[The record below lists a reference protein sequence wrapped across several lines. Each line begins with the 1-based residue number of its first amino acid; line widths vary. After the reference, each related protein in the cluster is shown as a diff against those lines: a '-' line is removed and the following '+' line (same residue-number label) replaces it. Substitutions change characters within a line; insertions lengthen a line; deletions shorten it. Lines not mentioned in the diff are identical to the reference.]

1 MSPRPAFDALQISAL
16 DNTATLLKSV
26 RISDEVVVGGQ
37 TDVLRIKALD
47 DTPFGH
53 KISIR
58 DIHSSDS
65 IVKYGEVIGTAS
77 RDIPAGSHVHV
88 QNVESN
94 RGRGD
99 MAEQN
104 APASQLES
112 CEEVFTP
119 KVPDRPIINARSL
132 CYRGYSRP
140 DGSVGI
146 RNLVGIISCVAC
158 ANDVV
163 VHLSD
168 IEGVACFTHQ
178 QGCSQTKPDLALIAK
193 VLTNLAKN
201 PNLGAILYVSLG
213 CESVP
218 TEEIVRQAK
227 TFGKPVEFL
236 IIQKEG
242 GLTQTVEHAKAVVAD
257 LKQKI
262 AAAPTEHPFNTLKLG
277 LKCGSSDTTQGL
289 SANVIAGKITDIFTA
304 AGASVVIGETT
315 EFMGAEHIAARR
327 CVTSAVAQEIAKRVS
342 EMEARAKAV
351 GVDMRGGQPTRGNI
365 EGGLTTIE
373 EKSLGALAKAGS
385 SIFQRVIDYGDN
397 VRQPGLVMMDSPGRE
412 PEMLTGLAAAGC
424 NLILFTT
431 GRGAPQG
438 FPFVPVVKTTGNE
451 NTWQCLQEHIDCY
464 VGKIMRGE
472 ESYAD
477 ATQRLFD
484 EIMLFI
490 NGDLTKAEQ
499 CRYNNSMNIYVTGPT
514 I

>member
-47 DTPFGH
+47 DIPFGH

-58 DIHSSDS
+58 DIRSSDS

-227 TFGKPVEFL
+227 TFRK
-236 IIQKEG
+236 
-242 GLTQTVEHAKAVVAD
+242 
-257 LKQKI
+257 
-262 AAAPTEHPFNTLKLG
+262 
-277 LKCGSSDTTQGL
+277 
-289 SANVIAGKITDIFTA
+289 
-304 AGASVVIGETT
+304 
-315 EFMGAEHIAARR
+315 
-327 CVTSAVAQEIAKRVS
+327 
-342 EMEARAKAV
+342 
-351 GVDMRGGQPTRGNI
+351 TR
-365 EGGLTTIE
+365 
-373 EKSLGALAKAGS
+373 
-385 SIFQRVIDYGDN
+385 
-397 VRQPGLVMMDSPGRE
+397 
-412 PEMLTGLAAAGC
+412 
-424 NLILFTT
+424 
-431 GRGAPQG
+431 
-438 FPFVPVVKTTGNE
+438 
-451 NTWQCLQEHIDCY
+451 
-464 VGKIMRGE
+464 
-472 ESYAD
+472 
-477 ATQRLFD
+477 
-484 EIMLFI
+484 
-490 NGDLTKAEQ
+490 
-499 CRYNNSMNIYVTGPT
+499 
-514 I
+514 